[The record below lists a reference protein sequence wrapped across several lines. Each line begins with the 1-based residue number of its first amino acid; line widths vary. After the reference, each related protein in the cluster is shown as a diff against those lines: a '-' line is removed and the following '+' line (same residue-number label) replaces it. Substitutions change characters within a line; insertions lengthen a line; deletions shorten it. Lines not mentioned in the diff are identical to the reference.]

1 MYIVS
6 LQNYFCDIKPASL
19 LFNLRFYTNVV
30 FSIFDSLHE
39 LLNLDLSKEIP
50 YRVAQYIQ
58 YTKTNNMNKL
68 VRYLVLFIKPCSI
81 S

>member
-30 FSIFDSLHE
+30 FSIFDSLNE